1 MGSSSVAQFISIGP
15 GLCYRDFEQRGINVR
30 IDRLNLRNYR
40 GFTEREF
47 SLHPRFNLFV
57 GENATGKTSILD
69 ALTLAMDSWFLGM
82 KAGERSGSIRAH
94 EVRFKTY
101 FYEDSAKFE
110 PQYPSMVEAFGLVM
124 GKQVSWMRD
133 LTHVGGRTS
142 TAGAKDLTSISS
154 DADRKVRDGV
164 VVDLPLICSYG
175 AERLWYETHH
185 RDKKEDHSA
194 KSRPSRLDG
203 YRDCTA
209 FEIQETVLIKW
220 IQAEIL
226 LSQQKGSDT
235 NALAVMKQ
243 ALVSCVEDAQTV
255 QFDPHLDDLIVG
267 MAQHGPQLF
276 HNLSAGQRIMVI
288 MIGDM
293 ARRAVTLNPHMGRDV
308 LKRIAGIVTI
318 DELDLH
324 IHPKWQRRVIHDLKK
339 TFPNIQFVATTHS
352 PQLIGET
359 HPDEI
364 RMLEN
369 WDVSSPDQS
378 FGLDS
383 NRVLEEVM
391 HAPPRNE
398 QTRALLSELSD
409 AIDGEDLPRAKELV
423 ARVASELGEADP
435 EVTGANTLI
444 SLLESTQ

>member
-1 MGSSSVAQFISIGP
+1 
-15 GLCYRDFEQRGINVR
+15 VR
-30 IDRLNLRNYR
+30 IDRLKLTNYR
-40 GFTEREF
+40 GFAEREF
-47 SLHPRFNLFV
+47 PLHPRFNLFV

-69 ALTLAMDSWFLGM
+69 ALTIAMDSWFLGM
-82 KAGERSGSIRAH
+82 KAGERSGSIIVR

-101 FYEDSAKFE
+101 FYEDSARFE
-110 PQYPSMVEAFGLVM
+110 PQYPSIVQAFGLVM
-124 GKQVSWMRD
+124 GENVSWTRD
-133 LTHVGGRTS
+133 LAHLGGRTS
-142 TAGAKDLTSISS
+142 TAGAKELTWISS
-154 DADRKVRDGV
+154 EAYGKVRDGV
-164 VVDLPLICSYG
+164 NVDLPLICSYG
-175 AERLWYETHH
+175 AERLWYETRH
-185 RDKKEDHSA
+185 RERKGDHFA

-209 FEIQETVLIKW
+209 FEIQETELLKW

-226 LSQQKGSDT
+226 LSQQKSGDT
-235 NALAVMKQ
+235 NALAVMKE
-243 ALVSCVEDAQTV
+243 ALVNCVDDAQTV

-324 IHPKWQRRVIHDLKK
+324 IHPKWQRRVIHDLKR

-352 PQLIGET
+352 PQLIGEAL
-359 HPDEI
+359 PQEI
-364 RMLEN
+364 RVLEN
-369 WDVSSPDQS
+369 WNVSTPDRS

-391 HAPPRNE
+391 HASPRNE
-398 QTRALLSELSD
+398 ETRALLSELSE
-409 AIDGEDLPRAKELV
+409 AIDSENLVRAKVLV
-423 ARVASELGEADP
+423 SRVAAELGEADP

-444 SLLESTQ
+444 GLLESTR

>member
-1 MGSSSVAQFISIGP
+1 M
-15 GLCYRDFEQRGINVR
+15 R
-30 IDRLNLRNYR
+30 IDRLKLINYK
-40 GFTEREF
+40 GFAEREF
-47 SLHPRFNLFV
+47 TLHPHFNLFV

-82 KAGERSGSIRAH
+82 KAGERSGSIKAQ

-101 FYEDSAKFE
+101 NYEDSVRFE
-110 PQYPSMVEAFGLVM
+110 PQYPSSVEAFGLVM
-124 GKQVSWMRD
+124 GQHVSWTRD
-133 LTHVGGRTS
+133 LAHRAGRTS
-142 TAGAKDLTSISS
+142 TGGAKELTWTSS
-154 DADRKVRDGV
+154 EADRKVRDGID
-164 VVDLPLICSYG
+164 VDLPLICSYG

-185 RDKKEDHSA
+185 RDRKADHSA
-194 KSRPSRLDG
+194 KPRPSRLDG
-203 YRDCTA
+203 YVDCTA
-209 FEIQETVLIKW
+209 FEIQETLLLKW

-243 ALVSCVEDAQTV
+243 ALVSCVDDAQIV
-255 QFDPHLDDLIVG
+255 QYDPHLDDLIVR

-308 LKRIAGIVTI
+308 LTKTLGIVTI

-324 IHPKWQRRVIHDLKK
+324 IHPKWQRRVIHDLKR
-339 TFPNIQFVATTHS
+339 TFPNVQFVATTHS
-352 PQLIGET
+352 PQLIGEAL
-359 HPDEI
+359 PEEI
-364 RMLEN
+364 RVLAD
-369 WDVSSPDQS
+369 WDVSIPERS

-383 NRVLEEVM
+383 SRVLKEVM
-391 HAPPRNE
+391 HAPDRNPGT
-398 QTRALLSELSD
+398 QQLLSELAEKID
-409 AIDGEDLPRAKELV
+409 AEDLRSARELV
-423 ARVASELGEADP
+423 GKVTEKLGEGDP

-444 SLLESTQ
+444 SLLESTE

>member
-1 MGSSSVAQFISIGP
+1 M
-15 GLCYRDFEQRGINVR
+15 R
-30 IDRLNLRNYR
+30 IDRLKLTNYK
-40 GFTEREF
+40 GFAEREF
-47 SLHPRFNLFV
+47 TLHPYFNLFV
-57 GENATGKTSILD
+57 GENAAGKTSILD

-82 KAGERSGSIRAH
+82 KAGERSGSIKAH
-94 EVRFKTY
+94 EVRFATH
-101 FYEDSAKFE
+101 FYEDSVRFE
-110 PQYPSMVEAFGLVM
+110 PQYPSVVEAFGLVM
-124 GKQVSWMRD
+124 GEQVSWTRD
-133 LTHVGGRTS
+133 LARLEGRTS
-142 TAGAKDLTSISS
+142 TGGAKDLTSISS
-154 DADRKVRDGV
+154 EADRKVRNGLE
-164 VVDLPLICSYG
+164 VDLPLICSYG

-185 RDKKEDHSA
+185 RDRKGDHSA

-209 FEIQETVLIKW
+209 FEIQETLLIKW
-220 IQAEIL
+220 IQSEIL

-243 ALVSCVEDAQTV
+243 ALISCVDDAQTV
-255 QFDPHLDDLIVG
+255 QYDPHIDDLIVG
-267 MAQHGPQLF
+267 MAKHGPQLF

-293 ARRAVTLNPHMGRDV
+293 ARRAVTLNPHMGREV
-308 LKRIAGIVTI
+308 LQKIVGVVTI

-324 IHPKWQRRVIHDLKK
+324 IHPKWQRRVIHDLKG

-352 PQLIGET
+352 PQLIGEAL
-359 HPDEI
+359 PEEI
-364 RMLEN
+364 RVLDN
-369 WDVSSPDQS
+369 WEVSIPARS

-383 NRVLEEVM
+383 NRILQEVM

-398 QTRALLSELSD
+398 ATQALLSEVSR
-409 AIDGEDLPRAKELV
+409 AINKEDLLRAKELV
-423 ARVASELGEADP
+423 GRVADELGESDP

>member
-1 MGSSSVAQFISIGP
+1 M
-15 GLCYRDFEQRGINVR
+15 R
-30 IDRLNLRNYR
+30 IDRLKLTNYK
-40 GFTEREF
+40 GFAEREF
-47 SLHPRFNLFV
+47 TLHPRFNLFV

-82 KAGERSGSIRAH
+82 KAGERSGSINAH
-94 EVRFKTY
+94 EVRFQTY

-110 PQYPSMVEAFGLVM
+110 PQYPSVVQAFGLVM
-124 GKQVSWMRD
+124 GEDVSWTRD
-133 LTHVGGRTS
+133 LSHLGGRTS
-142 TAGAKDLTSISS
+142 TAGAKELTWISS
-154 DADRKVRDGV
+154 EAYRKVREGAD
-164 VVDLPLICSYG
+164 VDLPLICSYG

-185 RDKKEDHSA
+185 RDRKGDHSV

-209 FEIQETVLIKW
+209 FEIQETLLLSW

-226 LSQQKGSDT
+226 LSQQKGSET
-235 NALAVMKQ
+235 IALSVMKK
-243 ALVSCVEDAQTV
+243 ALVNCVDDAQTV
-255 QFDPHLDDLIVG
+255 QFDPHLDDLIVV
-267 MAQHGPQLF
+267 MNQHGPQLF
-276 HNLSAGQRIMVI
+276 HNLSAGQRIMVT

-308 LKRIAGIVTI
+308 LERIVGTVTI

-324 IHPKWQRRVIHDLKK
+324 IHPKWQRRVIHDLKR

-352 PQLIGET
+352 PQLIGEAF
-359 HPDEI
+359 PGEI

-369 WDVSSPDQS
+369 WTVSSPDRS

-398 QTRALLSELSD
+398 ETRALLSELSG
-409 AIDGEDLPRAKELV
+409 AIESENLVRAKELV
-423 ARVASELGEADP
+423 SRVASELGEADP

-444 SLLESTQ
+444 SLLESTR

>member
-1 MGSSSVAQFISIGP
+1 
-15 GLCYRDFEQRGINVR
+15 VR
-30 IDRLNLRNYR
+30 IDRLKLTNYK
-40 GFTEREF
+40 GFAEREF
-47 SLHPRFNLFV
+47 PLHPRFNLFV

-69 ALTLAMDSWFLGM
+69 ALTIAMDSWFLGM
-82 KAGERSGSIRAH
+82 KAGERSGSINAR

-101 FYEDSAKFE
+101 FYEDSARFE
-110 PQYPSMVEAFGLVM
+110 PQYPSIVQAFGFVM
-124 GKQVSWMRD
+124 GEDVSWTRD
-133 LTHVGGRTS
+133 LAHLGGRTS
-142 TAGAKDLTSISS
+142 TAGAKELTWISS
-154 DADRKVRDGV
+154 EAYGKVRDGV
-164 VVDLPLICSYG
+164 DVDLPLICSYG
-175 AERLWYETHH
+175 AERLWYETRH
-185 RDKKEDHSA
+185 RERKGDHFV

-209 FEIQETVLIKW
+209 FEIQETELLKW

-226 LSQQKGSDT
+226 LSQPKNRDT
-235 NALAVMKQ
+235 NALAVMKE
-243 ALVSCVEDAQTV
+243 ALVNCVDDAQTV
-255 QFDPHLDDLIVG
+255 QFEPHLNDLIVG

-308 LKRIAGIVTI
+308 LKRIVGIVTI

-324 IHPKWQRRVIHDLKK
+324 IHPKWQRRVIHDLKR

-352 PQLIGET
+352 PQLIGEAL
-359 HPDEI
+359 PEEI
-364 RMLEN
+364 RVLEN
-369 WDVSSPDQS
+369 WDVSTPDRS

-391 HAPPRNE
+391 HASPRNE
-398 QTRALLSELSD
+398 ETRVLLSELSE
-409 AIDGEDLPRAKELV
+409 AIDSENLLRAKELV
-423 ARVASELGEADP
+423 SRVAAELGEADP

-444 SLLESTQ
+444 SLLESTR